1 MNFIQLKLHSS
12 STNLRVLTG
21 KWVAVEMWVG
31 NDVVLDF
38 LVNQIHFA
46 IRVVTQRVI
55 RIRG

>member
-31 NDVVLDF
+31 NDVVVDF

-46 IRVVTQRVI
+46 I
-55 RIRG
+55 